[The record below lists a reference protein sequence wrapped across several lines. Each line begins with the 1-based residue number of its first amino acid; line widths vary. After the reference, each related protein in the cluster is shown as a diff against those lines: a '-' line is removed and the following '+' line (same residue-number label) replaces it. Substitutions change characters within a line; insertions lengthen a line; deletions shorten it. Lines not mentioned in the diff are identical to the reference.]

1 MIKNIE
7 TIPLK
12 LKSYSSPC
20 NLFCIDTCGVASNYL
35 LYDKNKKIILDYGSS
50 RPNGYGLSKISIH
63 AEELAI
69 KKCKKINKK
78 NIEIYIWKYN
88 KNGTIKPWF
97 CCKSCT
103 KLAYKY
109 NYNNK
114 IFTFDEDKKITA
126 IIDKPN
132 ISLGNLMRH

>member
-7 TIPLK
+7 PLPLK
-12 LKSYSSPC
+12 LKSYSSVS
-20 NLFCIDTCGVASNYL
+20 NLYFKDTCGVASNYL
-35 LYDKNKKIILDYGSS
+35 IYDKNKKTILDYGSS
-50 RPNGYGLSKISIH
+50 RPNGFGLSKISFH

-69 KKCKKINKK
+69 KKCNLINKK

-88 KNGTIKPWF
+88 KNGSIKPWY

-114 IFTFDEDKKITA
+114 IFTFDKDTKISA
-126 IIDKPN
+126 ITDEPN